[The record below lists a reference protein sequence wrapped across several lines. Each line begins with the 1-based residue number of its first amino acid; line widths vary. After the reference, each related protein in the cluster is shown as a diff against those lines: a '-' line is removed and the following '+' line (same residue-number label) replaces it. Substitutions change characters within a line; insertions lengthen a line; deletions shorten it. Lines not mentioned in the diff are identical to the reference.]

1 MDKKYLQIAGV
12 LLLCGSIGTRL
23 CYANGNEMVHQN
35 QEIESVQIPINE
47 PEIVVENQDNEDETW
62 ADNNKE
68 SEVVSPLSTIKQA
81 MQEVLSQSGNSSNR
95 VIHITATLDKRVI
108 FEEMIDEGRT
118 QAVINGNNPFD
129 IGYVGV

>member
-1 MDKKYLQIAGV
+1 
-12 LLLCGSIGTRL
+12 
-23 CYANGNEMVHQN
+23 
-35 QEIESVQIPINE
+35 
-47 PEIVVENQDNEDETW
+47 
-62 ADNNKE
+62 
-68 SEVVSPLSTIKQA
+68 

-95 VIHITATLDKRVI
+95 VIHITATLDKRVV

>member
-1 MDKKYLQIAGV
+1 MLG
-12 LLLCGSIGTRL
+12 
-23 CYANGNEMVHQN
+23 
-35 QEIESVQIPINE
+35 
-47 PEIVVENQDNEDETW
+47 
-62 ADNNKE
+62 DNNKE